1 MTETIGRRDL
11 LKRGGKRAVG
21 MAYQLATAEAAL
33 RPKAWIRPP
42 FAIDEL
48 EFMLDC
54 TRCDKC
60 IEACPHDVIFG
71 LAERPEPRAAGT
83 PAMDLL
89 RRGCHMCD
97 DWPCVTACEPAVLKL
112 PQMEAE
118 QSIPAPKLA
127 TAKIDRKVCLPYSGP
142 ECGACAESCPIPGAL
157 EWEDRVRPVINDDLC
172 TGCALCREA
181 CIVNPKAVNI
191 VPHMPSVSELTGEN

>member
-11 LKRGGKRAVG
+11 LKRGGKSAVG
-21 MAYQLATAEAAL
+21 MAYQLATAKVAL

-48 EFMLDC
+48 EFLLDC

-60 IEACPHDVIFG
+60 IEACPHDVIFA
-71 LAERPEPRAAGT
+71 LSERPEPRAAGT

-89 RRGCHMCD
+89 RRGCHLCD
-97 DWPCVTACEPAVLKL
+97 DWPCVTACEPRVLKL

-127 TAKIDRKVCLPYSGP
+127 TAKIDRKSCLPYSGP

-181 CIVNPKAVNI
+181 CIVDPKAI
-191 VPHMPSVSELTGEN
+191 SIAPHLSSVSAPSGEH